1 MMLMILN
8 TTSAVIN
15 ELTNAESNISI
26 LYEKIAQQYPQIRE
40 FFLVYSNENR
50 KNKIIIQRAY
60 YAKNKDDLDAESAFK
75 KGLDTSKY
83 SLKKTF
89 PISSTLDDIFQIAV
103 ESEKTTIQLYSD
115 TAKLSAGIMP
125 YLHDILQTLIEK
137 RGKRIIK
144 IEKRRKKLTIQSN
157 DN

>member
-1 MMLMILN
+1 MILN

-60 YAKNKDDLDAESAFK
+60 YAKNKDDLDAESVFK